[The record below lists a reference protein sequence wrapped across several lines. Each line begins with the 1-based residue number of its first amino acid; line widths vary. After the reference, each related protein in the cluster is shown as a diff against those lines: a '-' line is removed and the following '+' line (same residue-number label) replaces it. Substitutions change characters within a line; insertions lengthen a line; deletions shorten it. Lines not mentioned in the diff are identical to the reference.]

1 MSGDLLDGPPAFCSQ
16 ADFARLQGWGKP
28 YVTKLK
34 LQGRLVMKAD
44 DDKLV
49 DVAAS
54 LAKIQSTTERP
65 EQASPPAVDGTMQT
79 LQAQEKRLDI
89 QRKQREELHAL
100 GELLE
105 RDQVLGSLAD
115 AVVTFR
121 SAFEAWPERLSPPI
135 AALGGDEARIRAFLA
150 DQVEHIFTELSERFS
165 ALATRQEQRA

>member
-1 MSGDLLDGPPAFCSQ
+1 MTDLADAPAFCNQ
-16 ADFARLQGWGKP
+16 AEFGRLNGWGKS

-34 LQGRLVMKAD
+34 IEGRLVFNAAGE
-44 DDKLV
+44 V
-49 DVAAS
+49 DVQAS
-54 LAKIQSTTERP
+54 LARIQSTTERP

-150 DQVEHIFTELSERFS
+150 DQVEHVFIELSQRFS
-165 ALATRQEQRA
+165 AMATRAA